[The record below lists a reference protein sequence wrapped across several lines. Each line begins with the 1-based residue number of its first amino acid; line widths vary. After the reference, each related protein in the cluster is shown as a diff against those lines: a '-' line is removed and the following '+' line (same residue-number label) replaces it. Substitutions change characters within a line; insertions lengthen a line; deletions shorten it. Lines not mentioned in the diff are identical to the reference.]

1 MSQAS
6 PSPSGLT
13 LVAETPDLESR
24 IEALLDHAF
33 GPGRF
38 TKVSERVREIASF
51 RPDLSFCAFVDDRLV
66 GVVRQYEIRIGDQP
80 VIFLG
85 PLAVMA
91 DARKFGTGG
100 LLVTR
105 ACEAAA
111 AAGHPVVLLVG
122 DEPYF
127 SRLGFSSAQTSGV
140 VLPGPVDQ
148 RRVLSRGTET
158 PMNGPVLAI

>member
-6 PSPSGLT
+6 PSPSGVT
-13 LVAETPDLESR
+13 LVAETPDLDLK

-51 RPDLSFCAFVDDRLV
+51 RPDLSYCAFVEGRLV

-80 VIFLG
+80 AIFLG

-100 LLVTR
+100 LLVAR

-111 AAGHPVVLLVG
+111 ASGHPVVLLVG

-127 SRLGFSSAQTSGV
+127 SRLGFSSAQTRGV

-148 RRVLSRGTET
+148 RRVLSRGAQS
-158 PMNGPVLAI
+158 PLIGLVQAI